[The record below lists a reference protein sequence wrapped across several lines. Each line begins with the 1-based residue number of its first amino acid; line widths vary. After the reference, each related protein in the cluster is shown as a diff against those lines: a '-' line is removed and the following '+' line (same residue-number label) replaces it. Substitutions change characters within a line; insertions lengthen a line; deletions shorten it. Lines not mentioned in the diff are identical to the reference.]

1 MKHTQ
6 PRLQQGT
13 LALIL
18 LILTPLCAT
27 AQAYPDAQDQAMF
40 SEADFYA
47 VIPEVVSATR
57 ITQKLTEAPAS
68 ISLIDRDMIRAS
80 GALNIPDLLRLV
92 PGFQAFH
99 VNANKFG
106 ATYHGVSDDFPRR
119 LEVLVDGRSIYLPLL
134 STVDWNSLGLSL
146 DDIERIEVVRGSN
159 VPTYGSNAFL
169 GAINIV
175 TRSPYSEIGASLKVL
190 GGSQDTRHLEGR
202 FGVPMG
208 NAQMRLTVGHDQN
221 DGSDRFQDGARSE
234 YFNLS
239 GTLAP
244 TLADTVLMQAGFS
257 SGYADR
263 GDMDRT
269 FKPVISRD
277 SQANYQYLRWNHVT
291 DGNGET
297 QVSAYHN
304 YLNLSVAA
312 PTVAD
317 LVKYEDLPAGF
328 AAGLLLQNPDF
339 RLDSEHGKTELYDIE
354 VQHTQPWIP
363 DQATFLW
370 GLGYR
375 QEIAQSG
382 ALLQEQGR
390 INEDRWRLFGN
401 LELVP
406 ADAITLNFGAMLE
419 SSSTSADSAQLS
431 PRLALNYRP
440 DEQSVVRTS
449 FSQAYRMPSLLDK
462 SNRSII
468 YDPAGDVLD
477 TVVVPNANIGAERI
491 NTAEIGYYRA
501 FQPVAGHFDVRIFVE
516 DIDDAIGT
524 FWVDDDDDVLDGRR
538 RFNAN
543 NASWRNS
550 GAEFQLRLQPVDQFW
565 LLLNYSYINTTD
577 FVVDKGTAT
586 DKGGVERPTKPQ
598 SPLHTASML
607 LNYNFAPRW
616 HFSLAQYY
624 MDDVQWDEG
633 GYRDSYNR
641 TDVRLAK
648 EWNLP
653 AGQRLSG
660 ALIFQNLLGN
670 RYSEFYRYNEFDQ
683 RTYLQ
688 LQLEF

>member
-1 MKHTQ
+1 MKPTKPRRQ
-6 PRLQQGT
+6 PGGT
-13 LALIL
+13 ALMLLVLASPGVL
-18 LILTPLCAT
+18 A
-27 AQAYPDAQDQAMF
+27 DGQDPAMF

-47 VIPEVVSATR
+47 AIPEVVSATR

-99 VNANKFG
+99 VNGNKFG

-119 LEVLVDGRSIYLPLL
+119 LEVLVDGRSVYLPLL

-159 VPTYGSNAFL
+159 VPTHGSNAFL

-175 TRSPYSEIGASLKVL
+175 TRSPYSETGTSLKVL
-190 GGSQDTRHLEGR
+190 GGSRDTRRVEGR
-202 FGVPMG
+202 FSMPLG
-208 NAQMRLTVGHDQN
+208 NAQLRVTAGHDQN

-263 GDMDRT
+263 GDMDST
-269 FKPVISRD
+269 DKPVVARD
-277 SQANYQYLRWNHVT
+277 TSANYQYLRWNHIG
-291 DGNGET
+291 DNSSEL
-297 QVSAYHN
+297 QLSAYHN
-304 YLNLSVAA
+304 YLDLSIAP

-317 LVKYEDLPAGF
+317 LVEYEGLPAGF
-328 AAGLLLQNPDF
+328 AAALLAQNPDF
-339 RLDSEHGKTELYDIE
+339 RLENEHGKTELYDIE
-354 VQHTQPWIP
+354 VQHTQLLMA
-363 DQATFLW
+363 DQATAVW

-375 QEIAQSG
+375 QEIAESG
-382 ALLQEQGR
+382 ALLQERGR
-390 INEDRWRLFGN
+390 INEERWRLFSN

-406 ADAITLNFGAMLE
+406 TDAVTLNLGAMLE
-419 SSSTSADSAQLS
+419 SSTTSPDSPKLS

-440 DEQSVVRTS
+440 DKQSVIRTA
-449 FSQAYRMPSLLDK
+449 FSEAYRMPSLLEE
-462 SNRSII
+462 NAQSIL
-468 YDPAGDVLD
+468 YDPAGNVLD
-477 TVVVPNANIGAERI
+477 TVVVPNSDIAPERVK
-491 NTAEIGYYRA
+491 TAEIGYYRA
-501 FQPVAGHFDVRIFVE
+501 FQAIAGHFDLRVFVE
-516 DIDDAIGT
+516 DVDSAISSYWLEYNADASDNR
-524 FWVDDDDDVLDGRR
+524 VRYS
-538 RFNAN
+538 AN

-550 GAEFQLRLQPVDQFW
+550 GAEFQLRLQPVDRFW
-565 LLLNYSYINTTD
+565 LLFNYAYLNTTD
-577 FVVDKGTAT
+577 YWRDFGTP
-586 DKGGVERPTKPQ
+586 KGGLLRASKPQ

-607 LNYNFAPRW
+607 LNYNAAPGW
-616 HFSLAQYY
+616 DLSLAQYY
-624 MDDVQWDEG
+624 MDEVEWDEG
-633 GYRDSYNR
+633 GNRERYNR
-641 TDVRLAK
+641 TDLRLAK
-648 EWNLP
+648 EWSLP

-670 RYSEFYRYNEFDQ
+670 RYSEFYQFNEFDQ